1 MLDKNREHIDTLY
14 CNKRWVASRQANQA
28 VKVHV
33 YWRWTEFFIK
43 QKYIQD
49 WINANIRFDFQNIC
63 VRVCID

>member
-33 YWRWTEFFIK
+33 Y
-43 QKYIQD
+43 
-49 WINANIRFDFQNIC
+49 
-63 VRVCID
+63 